1 MDLFCRTNQISK
13 KEKAMKKNVLVF
25 GSLSGLVIA
34 VCMIISS
41 TLCYNNPNYEG
52 SMIVGYASMLLAMC
66 FVFVGIKNFRD
77 KYNNGVITFGK
88 AFMTGFYIALIS
100 STVYVLIW
108 LVEYYV
114 FMPDFMEKYMQHVL
128 EQAKASGMGE
138 AEYNKQVQE
147 MSTYADMYKSPVG
160 VILLTYMEVLPVG
173 LLVTLISALILK
185 KKPKAVTQ

>member
-1 MDLFCRTNQISK
+1 
-13 KEKAMKKNVLVF
+13 MKKNVLVF

-41 TLCYNNPNYEG
+41 TLCYYSPNYEG
-52 SMIVGYASMLLAMC
+52 SMIVGYASMLLA
-66 FVFVGIKNFRD
+66 FSFIFVGIRNYRD

-100 STVYVLIW
+100 STVYVLVW

-114 FMPDFMEKYMQHVL
+114 FMPDFMEKYVQHVL
-128 EQAKASGMGE
+128 DQAKASGMSE
-138 AEYNKQVQE
+138 AEYNKQLQE
-147 MSTYADMYKSPVG
+147 MSGYADMYKSPVG

-173 LLVTLISALILK
+173 ILVTLICALILK
-185 KKPKAVTQ
+185 KKPKAVPQ